1 MMRGIQK
8 LAELDGKAILGGG
21 AAGLGAYALANTLT
35 KSTAEAQRIAM
46 EKAIESYARTK
57 ATPLVAGAITALLVG
72 AFVASRMKNK
82 AQQPTMTPQQ
92 MMYQRQ
98 GFLPGEAVPFPAGHA
113 MYR

>member
-1 MMRGIQK
+1 M
-8 LAELDGKAILGGG
+8 AELDSKALIGGG

-35 KSTAEAQRIAM
+35 RSTAEAQRVAM
-46 EKAIESYARTK
+46 EKAIETYAKTK

-72 AFVASRMKNK
+72 AFVASKMRDR

-92 MMYQRQ
+92 VMYQRQ

>member
-1 MMRGIQK
+1 M
-8 LAELDGKAILGGG
+8 AELDSKALIGGG

-35 KSTAEAQRIAM
+35 RSTAEAQRVAM
-46 EKAIESYARTK
+46 EKAIETYAKTK

-72 AFVASRMKNK
+72 AFVASKMRDR

-92 MMYQRQ
+92 VMYQRQ
-98 GFLPGEAVPFPAGHA
+98 GFLPGEAIPFPAGHA

>member
-1 MMRGIQK
+1 MMRSIQK
-8 LAELDGKAILGGG
+8 LAELDSKALIGGG

-35 KSTAEAQRIAM
+35 RSTAEAQRVAM
-46 EKAIESYARTK
+46 EKAIETYAKTK

-72 AFVASRMKNK
+72 AFVASKMRDR

-92 MMYQRQ
+92 VMYQRQ

>member
-1 MMRGIQK
+1 M
-8 LAELDGKAILGGG
+8 AELDSKALIGGG

-35 KSTAEAQRIAM
+35 RSTADAQRIAM
-46 EKAIESYARTK
+46 EKAIETYAKTK

-72 AFVASRMKNK
+72 AFVASKMRDR

>member
-8 LAELDGKAILGGG
+8 LAELDTKAILGGG
-21 AAGLGAYALANTLT
+21 AAGVGAYALANTLT
-35 KSTAEAQRIAM
+35 RSTAEAQRLAM
-46 EKAIESYARTK
+46 EKAIETYARTK

-98 GFLPGEAVPFPAGHA
+98 GFLPGEAVPFPAGYG